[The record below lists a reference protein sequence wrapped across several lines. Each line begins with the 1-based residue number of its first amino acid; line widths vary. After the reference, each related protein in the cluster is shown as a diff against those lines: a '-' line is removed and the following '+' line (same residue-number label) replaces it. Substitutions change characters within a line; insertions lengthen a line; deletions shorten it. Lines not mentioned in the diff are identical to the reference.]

1 MLKYLQ
7 RLGKAVVIPISSLPI
22 AGILIGISTSLQGID
37 GIKDIKLIYDLLIIM
52 SNIGFVIYNN
62 LPIIFAI
69 GVAVSLAKE
78 EKGVA
83 AIGSIIGFFVMN
95 QVISTFLNLG
105 CTHLGILTKDMI
117 LDGEANQYIN
127 YVTEDMGIFT
137 LNTSIFGGVITGII
151 TSVLHNKYHNIELS
165 QILGFFSGYRF
176 VPIITAITMAIVG
189 GIMAFIWPYCLDGL
203 TCIAKLINK
212 SSYVGTF
219 IFGFTERALI
229 PTGLHHLFYTPFW
242 YGSFVQGDINGV
254 GQTIYGAN
262 TSYFLSL
269 INNDY
274 SSIGEYTK
282 YMAGKYPIMMFGLP
296 GAALAMYKTAKQEKK
311 KKVGKILLIAALTSF
326 FTGITEPLEF
336 TFLFVAPILF
346 GIHCVLTGISF
357 VIMDVLKVKIGMT
370 FSGGLLD
377 YIIFGILPECSG
389 LKTNWILVI
398 LTGAVY
404 FIVYYLLFKTLIL
417 KFNLK
422 TPGRRDEEEVK
433 LFSKEDYEGRGKKD
447 LVKVNKDIE
456 KEDKIKDN
464 APKILE
470 ALGGKENIISV
481 DACITRLRVEVKDVN
496 LVNKEMIKALGATAV
511 VQVSNGI
518 QAVFGVDS
526 DKYKNKINELMKIPS
541 NV

>member
-37 GIKDIKLIYDLLIIM
+37 GIKNIKLIYDLLIIM
-52 SNIGFVIYNN
+52 SNIGFIIYNN
-62 LPIIFAI
+62 LSIIFAI

-78 EKGVA
+78 EKGIA

-95 QVISTFLNLG
+95 QVMSTLLSLG
-105 CTHLGILTKDMI
+105 CTRLGILTKEMI
-117 LDGEANQYIN
+117 LNGQANQYIN
-127 YVTEDMGIFT
+127 YVTENMGVFT
-137 LNTSIFGGVITGII
+137 LNTSIFGGILTGII
-151 TSVLHNKYHNIELS
+151 TAVLHNKYHNIEFP

-176 VPIITAITMAIVG
+176 VPIITAMVMAIVG

-203 TCIAKLINK
+203 SCFASLINK
-212 SSYVGTF
+212 SSYIGTF

-242 YGSFVQGDINGV
+242 YGSFVQGNINGIS
-254 GQTIYGAN
+254 QTVYGAN
-262 TSYFLSL
+262 TSFFMSL
-269 INNDY
+269 INKDY

-296 GAALAMYKTAKQEKK
+296 GAALAIYKTASQEKK

-346 GIHCVLTGISF
+346 GIHCLLTGISF
-357 VIMDVLKVKIGMT
+357 VVMDMLKVKIGMT

-389 LKTNWILVI
+389 LKTNWMLVI
-398 LTGAVY
+398 IVGVGYFAVY
-404 FIVYYLLFKTLIL
+404 YVLFKTLIL
-417 KFNLK
+417 KLNLK

-433 LFSKEDYEGRGKKD
+433 LFNKEDYDERGKKD
-447 LVKVNKDIE
+447 LVKINKDID
-456 KEDKIKDN
+456 KEDKIKNN
-464 APKILE
+464 APIILE
-470 ALGGKENIISV
+470 ALGGKDNIISV
-481 DACITRLRVEVKDVN
+481 DACITRLRIEVKDVN
-496 LVNKEMIKALGATAV
+496 LVNKELIKSLGATAV

-526 DKYKNKINELMKIPS
+526 DKYKNRINEIMKIPG
-541 NV
+541 NI